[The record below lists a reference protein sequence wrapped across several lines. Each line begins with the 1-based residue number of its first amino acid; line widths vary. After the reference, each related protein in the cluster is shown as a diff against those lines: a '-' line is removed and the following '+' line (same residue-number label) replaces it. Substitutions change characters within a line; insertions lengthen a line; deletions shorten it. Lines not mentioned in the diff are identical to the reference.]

1 MEVRTGGDIEKGKEG
16 CSAVAS
22 LKVPSRS
29 VTSHTLHLVLRSAEE
44 VGRTSFKKKKKGLHA
59 TQNVGPPFFIL
70 CVMTHMLKL
79 FCYHRN

>member
-1 MEVRTGGDIEKGKEG
+1 MEVRTGGEIDKGKEG

-44 VGRTSFKKKKKGLHA
+44 VGRTTFKKKKRGL
-59 TQNVGPPFFIL
+59 TCNSKCGPPLLYIM
-70 CVMTHMLKL
+70 CNDTHAKAVLL
-79 FCYHRN
+79 S

>member
-1 MEVRTGGDIEKGKEG
+1 MEVRTGGEIDKGKEG

-44 VGRTSFKKKKKGLHA
+44 VGRTSFKKKKKRAYMQLKMWAPLLYIMCNDTHA
-59 TQNVGPPFFIL
+59 KAVL
-70 CVMTHMLKL
+70 LS
-79 FCYHRN
+79 